1 MKILSDIES
10 TLKYLKELRK
20 STYSNIL
27 TSGNGFFEKDY
38 SVEEYVKKIM
48 DLTKLNGDDFLFELS
63 SKLDDEKLLFFLSLS
78 FKLLGLLYLDE
89 LLKNLL
95 SFFLH
100 IYHNPP

>member
-38 SVEEYVKKIM
+38 SVEEYVKKNYGS
-48 DLTKLNGDDFLFELS
+48 D
-63 SKLDDEKLLFFLSLS
+63 
-78 FKLLGLLYLDE
+78 
-89 LLKNLL
+89 
-95 SFFLH
+95 
-100 IYHNPP
+100 